1 VNTTDIVLFH
11 IALKPTYVSAEG
23 RSAMDMETP
32 GPSRS
37 KWMEALGAQTRFLV
51 ILSMVKPKNA
61 SVNRHR
67 IRHLWYHKADVAW
80 ETLQKQVGAS
90 TTISPSWCEGEGC
103 QLPSHGSYVFEK
115 KITYMVLR
123 VPETERRRPFIVRD
137 ENDLH
142 GN

>member
-1 VNTTDIVLFH
+1 MDMETPGPSGFKWMEALGAQMRFLVILSMAKQRNASVNRGPPQQQLQPRWQPGTGVLVNTTDILLFH

-67 IRHLWYHKADVAW
+67 IRHLWDHKADA
-80 ETLQKQVGAS
+80 A
-90 TTISPSWCEGEGC
+90 
-103 QLPSHGSYVFEK
+103 
-115 KITYMVLR
+115 
-123 VPETERRRPFIVRD
+123 
-137 ENDLH
+137 
-142 GN
+142 